1 MENTLAALA
10 ILLSSCLKKGPDQ
23 KRTKT
28 SGVPRKTDSGHVM
41 NSEEKP
47 FRIWY

>member
-10 ILLSSCLKKGPDQ
+10 ILLSSSLKKGPDQ
-23 KRTKT
+23 KRTKAD
-28 SGVPRKTDSGHVM
+28 RGHIM